1 MALVRGRYNPFGGA
15 ERFVNTAV
23 QALANEGLH
32 LSVITRA
39 WSGGGDAD
47 VVRCD
52 PFYLGRLWRDAG
64 FARCVCRT
72 LATREYDLVQSHER
86 IACCDIFRA
95 GDGVHREW
103 LRQRGRAA
111 NAWVRLGL
119 AINPYHIYVQRAERR
134 LFESPRL
141 RAVIC
146 NSQMVRAEI
155 LREFAIAPEKCR
167 VIYSGVDLEKFH
179 PRVRAQAVGARE
191 RYGIPPAATV
201 FLFLGSGFARK
212 GLNACIEA
220 LAQLPADAHL
230 LVVGKDKHESRY
242 RALAQ
247 HAGIASR
254 THFMGGQAEPA
265 PFYGMADAFILPT
278 LYDPLPNAAL
288 EALACGLPVITSS
301 KSGAAELIE
310 NGTHGF
316 VCDALDVAGLVR
328 AMSALLDADAARTMG
343 AAARMVAQ
351 RLDARTMATQLIAL
365 YRELLHAPV
374 DRASQDTHG

>member
-23 QALANEGLH
+23 RALANEGLS
-32 LSVITRA
+32 LSVIAREWA
-39 WSGGGDAD
+39 GGTDAE

-52 PFYLGRLWRDAG
+52 PFYIGRLWRDAG

-72 LATREYDLVQSHER
+72 LAAREYDLVQSHER

-119 AINPYHIYVQRAERR
+119 AINPYHIYVRHAERR

-146 NSQMVRAEI
+146 NSHMVRDEI
-155 LREFAIAPEKCR
+155 LHEFAIAPAKCR

-179 PRVRAQAVGARE
+179 PRVRAQAAGARV
-191 RYGIPPAATV
+191 RYGIPPTATV
-201 FLFLGSGFARK
+201 FLFLGSGFMRK
-212 GLNACIEA
+212 GLKACIEA

-230 LVVGKDKHESRY
+230 LVVGKDKHESHY
-242 RALAQ
+242 RALTQ
-247 HAGIASR
+247 RLGIAQR

-265 PFYGMADAFILPT
+265 PFYGMADAFVLPT

-288 EALACGLPVITSS
+288 EALACGLPVITST

-316 VCDALDVAGLVR
+316 VCDALDIAGLVQ
-328 AMSALLDADAARTMG
+328 AMSVLLDPNAARAMG
-343 AAARMVAQ
+343 AAARTAALQ
-351 RLDARTMATQLIAL
+351 LDARTMATQLIAL
-365 YRELLHAPV
+365 YRELLRTPAQA
-374 DRASQDTHG
+374 DSAITHG